1 MTDPTDPKHLPRVED
16 ATAVR
21 PTLFGTRSEL
31 NLPELD
37 RMSDVNRPPR
47 LGPASQGFR
56 RALYPAPVS
65 PTPRAGL
72 DPIPQ
77 PGDAEKFGPPVF
89 VLSVQPNS
97 GPDGRQRARLDE
109 EHTRG
114 VLDLEARREW
124 PPRTRGDVLPPLY
137 PDAFSA
143 PVDPTTRRAVPSL
156 SDLGLERVAPTPNRL
171 ARTGAW
177 PWTDNELAI
186 LLNILTGEE
195 TLTAES
201 LIAEHAKQTGQLRT
215 PGGILSGIAR
225 LVAEKNLA
233 LDKGM
238 MKALR
243 VKARV
248 AAVQA
253 RPTRATAAT
262 VGLPNTDGTRPLS
275 ANKSWHPW
283 ETDLLTH
290 ALNTAHLGDDAHL
303 MALLAAGGSSRT
315 PGGVAVRIGSLLLA
329 ETLTGM
335 SATRARTFLSP
346 LYRTAAK
353 LRKDA
358 AGLGTEVRTDATDN
372 GCTAAPAGTQLTPD
386 EQDTRDRAVTLVAD
400 EVRETVAD
408 HTLQAEPEPSADGFR
423 RGDSEMPPPVV
434 LAVEDGDAWLDYPAM
449 ERGEPVPRRVSEAS
463 LGIPAMPF
471 VVTDGDPAMPFAR
484 TVPPPADLAALITSG
499 SPAPATAPT
508 VVLPP
513 PSPEGWRS
521 ARILETLSLRVH
533 GVLTA
538 DEALAAI
545 DRIVRALPP
554 VG

>member
-16 ATAVR
+16 ATAVQ

-47 LGPASQGFR
+47 LGPAAQNFY
-56 RALYPAPVS
+56 RAPVPLPVS

-77 PGDAEKFGPPVF
+77 PGDAERFGPPVF

-97 GPDGRQRARLDE
+97 GSDGRQRARLVE

-124 PPRTRGDVLPPLY
+124 PARTRGDVLPPLN
-137 PDAFSA
+137 PDALSA
-143 PVDPTTRRAVPSL
+143 PVAPTTRRAVPSL

-171 ARTGAW
+171 TRPGAW

-186 LLNILTGEE
+186 LLNLLTGEE

-262 VGLPNTDGTRPLS
+262 VGLPNTDGTRPPS

-290 ALNTAHLGDDAHL
+290 ALNTANLGDYAHL

-329 ETLTGM
+329 ETLTGV
-335 SATRARTFLSP
+335 SASRARTFLSP

-358 AGLGTEVRTDATDN
+358 AAGLGTEVRTDATDD
-372 GCTAAPAGTQLTPD
+372 GCTAAPAGTHLTPD

-408 HTLQAEPEPSADGFR
+408 HTLQAEPEPSEDGFR

-434 LAVEDGDAWLDYPAM
+434 LELP
-449 ERGEPVPRRVSEAS
+449 P
-463 LGIPAMPF
+463 LGNE
-471 VVTDGDPAMPFAR
+471 VDPAMPFPR
-484 TVPPPADLAALITSG
+484 TVPPPADLRDLIA
-499 SPAPATAPT
+499 APAHAPT
-508 VVLPP
+508 VMLPP

-533 GVLTA
+533 GVLTS